1 MSKNVVFSYFTY
13 LIKKLFKIK
22 WFETFAWVHYH
33 ICTLYIIYYI
43 LYTYMY
49 MYIYNICKIYVY
61 IYIYKG
67 VM

>member
-13 LIKKLFKIK
+13 LINKLFKIK

-43 LYTYMY
+43 RICICIYIIYVKY
-49 MYIYNICKIYVY
+49 MYIY